1 MIHESQPSTF
11 KKASWGKEARKM
23 GKALR
28 LSHVRTKLLG
38 KRDKEGYHETADF
51 RQGGDRESLCPCLTD
66 LANRVEIMKG
76 KEGAHKSEV
85 PPQPQATPKQR
96 PLEEFPS
103 KQQGARRGERYQE
116 MASSSGNK
124 PSTEERLKAM
134 DTTLENL
141 KQLLQFQLDFLEN
154 LDSEAGRRLEK
165 LEENIS
171 TIKIGF
177 TEELGKLH
185 KELKNPKQELEEK
198 IDHLEVKMSQ
208 LNNEWKQDP
217 KN

>member
-1 MIHESQPSTF
+1 M
-11 KKASWGKEARKM
+11 
-23 GKALR
+23 
-28 LSHVRTKLLG
+28 
-38 KRDKEGYHETADF
+38 
-51 RQGGDRESLCPCLTD
+51 
-66 LANRVEIMKG
+66 NG
-76 KEGAHKSEV
+76 KEGGNKSEAT
-85 PPQPQATPKQR
+85 PQPQAIPTQR
-96 PLEEFPS
+96 SLENFPT
-103 KQQGARRGERYQE
+103 KQQGARRGGRYQE

-134 DTTLENL
+134 DTALENL

-165 LEENIS
+165 LEADIS
-171 TIKIGF
+171 TTKIGF

-185 KELKNPKQELEEK
+185 KELKNPKEEFEER
-198 IDHLEVKMSQ
+198 ISQLEVKMSQ